1 MAVSANRKKSSLDRV
16 IKSLNVQTQ
25 KRTRRELLDWIAFH
39 KIEIQAGTRLRP
51 FDLEGHEYL
60 REIYSHG
67 KRREKRAEHVVFR
80 KGAQVGISTVC
91 VLDALHN
98 ADELVVKELYYFP
111 DDGAVREFGDDR
123 LSPMIQRNSYLCERV
138 QERKELGGV
147 YNKGLKHLGD
157 SSIYLRGMV
166 SRTAV
171 KSVDGDILY
180 LDELDE
186 ADQANVQFA
195 FDRVMHS
202 PLQWVT
208 ELSQPSLPDF
218 GIDKSFADSD
228 QRHWLLKC
236 PSCGEYNCLE
246 ENFPRNFMRAQGR
259 EGWYR
264 GCLKCNAPLDMSA
277 GEWVARQPGRRKRGY
292 HLSQLYTSILPQGD
306 ADPSDKI
313 MREYF
318 AARLSTEKERFTIS
332 RLGYP
337 YGGTRQPVTEEV
349 LDACEAEYVMG
360 PGAGI
365 PTGIGIDVGDIKHLV
380 VRGRNAINGR
390 TRILW
395 VESFEDWERAARI
408 IEMFFK
414 PFFIVDAMPY
424 KDGAKKLVRSFPGRG
439 MIQYFKAQEKRAVEG
454 EDDKEVPVIHVDRTE
469 SLDDTTG
476 EFKDNLV
483 EIPSLKLASAE
494 QRKAIEDFRAHLKAL
509 IADEETDKSGNKRRI
524 YKSNTNH
531 YGMAANSARIA
542 EDQSKYVIWGAA
554 AFQGGNPRTSA
565 SELSKV
571 FG

>member
-1 MAVSANRKKSSLDRV
+1 MAVSAKKKKSSLDRV
-16 IKSLNVQTQ
+16 IKSLNIQTQ
-25 KRTRRELLDWIAFH
+25 KRTRRELLDWIAYH
-39 KIEIQAGTRLRP
+39 RIELQAGTRLKQ

-67 KRREKRAEHVVFR
+67 APGEKRAEHLVFR

-123 LSPMIQRNSYLCERV
+123 LSPMIQRNAYLSERV
-138 QERKELGGV
+138 QERKETGGV

-186 ADQANVQFA
+186 ANQANVQFA

-202 PLQWVT
+202 PLQWVV

-246 ENFPRNFMRAQGR
+246 ENFPKNFLRAADR
-259 EGWYR
+259 EGFYR
-264 GCLKCNAPLDMSA
+264 GCLKCGSPLEMSA
-277 GEWVARQPGRRKRGY
+277 GEWVAKRPGQKKRGY
-292 HLSQLYTSILPQGD
+292 HLSQLYTSILPQGY
-306 ADPSDKI
+306 ADPADKI
-313 MREYF
+313 MEEYF
-318 AARLSTEKERFTIS
+318 AARLSSEKERFTIS

-337 YGGTRQPVTEEV
+337 YGGTRQPVTDEV

-360 PGAGI
+360 PQAG
-365 PTGIGIDVGDIKHLV
+365 PATGLGIDVGDMKHLL
-380 VRGRNAINGR
+380 VRGRNPENGKS
-390 TRILW
+390 RILW
-395 VESFEDWERAARI
+395 VESFEDWVRAGRI
-408 IEMFFK
+408 IEMFFR

-424 KDGAKKLVRSFPGRG
+424 KDSAKELVRSFPGRG
-439 MIQYFKAQEKRAVEG
+439 MIQYFKAVERRSAEG
-454 EDDKEVPVIHVDRTE
+454 LDEREVPVMQVDRTE
-469 SLDDTTG
+469 SLDNTTG
-476 EFKDNLV
+476 EFRDGLI
-483 EIPSLKLASAE
+483 EIPSLKLATAE
-494 QRKAIEDFRAHLKAL
+494 QRKAIEEFRAHLKAL
-509 IADEETDKSGNKRRI
+509 IADEETDKNGNKRRI

-542 EDQSKYVIWGAA
+542 EEQSQYAIWGAA

-565 SELSKV
+565 NELGKI